1 MTIYE
6 FLETVNEGTEMIYTL
21 FDCNSE
27 DVVFMATDEAEN
39 TCEFNRNDL
48 LWSEYSDCEIGS
60 IDMWADKGVI
70 HVEFNIEIEE
80 DEYDDAEDEYE
91 D

>member
-6 FLETVNEGTEMIYTL
+6 FLETVNENYSTIFTL

-27 DVVFMATDEAEN
+27 DVVFMATEEAEN

-48 LWSEYSDCEIGS
+48 LFSEYADYEICS
-60 IDMWADKGVI
+60 MDMWFENGKI
-70 HVEFNIEIEE
+70 HIEFNIEVEE
-80 DEYDDAEDEYE
+80 DE
-91 D
+91 

>member
-6 FLETVNEGTEMIYTL
+6 FLETLNENDNIMFTL

-39 TCEFNRNDL
+39 TCEFGRDDL
-48 LWSEYSDCEIGS
+48 LYLDYADYEICS
-60 IDMWADKGVI
+60 MDMWVEKDGRI
-70 HVEFNIEIEE
+70 HIEFNIEIEE
-80 DEYDDAEDEYE
+80 DEIDDEEDF
-91 D
+91 